1 MVKIFEQKGDATK
14 DKSDSV
20 IMVTRK
26 TNMLMR
32 SSVAWDK
39 LLTVTVFSA
48 LLPSFLI
55 EVSEGSISHF
65 WLWTAKPSKRKTDR
79 AYKSKCLEPK

>member
-1 MVKIFEQKGDATK
+1 MVEIFEQKGDATK

-32 SSVAWDK
+32 SSVA
-39 LLTVTVFSA
+39 
-48 LLPSFLI
+48 
-55 EVSEGSISHF
+55 
-65 WLWTAKPSKRKTDR
+65 
-79 AYKSKCLEPK
+79 